1 MHTIRREDVI
11 NANPFILE
19 LHAQLDVAEDQNL
32 SEICIR
38 KPLNATA
45 LTWHL
50 PVYPLDYMMSI
61 PDFRNQMVKYL
72 SFLNIILKLR

>member
-45 LTWHL
+45 LT
-50 PVYPLDYMMSI
+50 
-61 PDFRNQMVKYL
+61 
-72 SFLNIILKLR
+72 